1 MAEPEVM
8 EPAVAEPEVME
19 PAVAEPEV
27 AEPVMTAPVMTGPE
41 VSEPEESRPAVTGRG
56 NLSVETWVERF
67 GGPDGPER
75 YHRYTLG
82 TLAFFAAAEAGLWA
96 FWIKTS
102 DAGTLGSAVVA
113 AVGAVHVG
121 AQLLLSRAALRRYLG
136 AGPRPVGLVALYVAA
151 TAAMAAVGCA
161 LLVTG
166 RIGARDLV
174 SYLIWL
180 MMFYAGPP
188 MLALPRRAGVAVVG
202 AVPVATLG
210 VAVASGLSG
219 DPLALTVG
227 GVLLMVPFMAT
238 AMRVT
243 GWSVRLIEELAKA
256 RATQARLAV
265 AEERLRFGRDLHDV
279 LGRNLAVVA
288 LKSELAVQLARRGR
302 EEAVAQMEEVQHIAQ
317 ESQREIRAVV
327 RGYRT
332 ADLLAEL
339 AGARSVL
346 EAAGIDCRIENGPAA
361 RLPAQ
366 TQAALGWVVREGTT
380 NMLRHA
386 QGASRCEVSVRATIS
401 GWVALVM
408 ENDGADTAPRTGT
421 GTGSG
426 LPGLRER
433 LAEVDGTLTTERRSD
448 GSFRLTAR
456 IPWKTPE

>member
-8 EPAVAEPEVME
+8 EPV
-19 PAVAEPEV
+19 V
-27 AEPVMTAPVMTGPE
+27 AEPVMTGPE
-41 VSEPEESRPAVTGRG
+41 AAGAEVPEPEASRPAVTGPG
-56 NLSVETWVERF
+56 SMSVETWVERL

-75 YHRYTLG
+75 YRRYTLG
-82 TLAFFAAAEAGLWA
+82 TLAFFAAAEAALWA

-102 DAGTLGSAVVA
+102 DAGTLASALVA
-113 AVGAVHVG
+113 TVGATHVG
-121 AQLLLSRAALRRYLG
+121 VQLLLSRAALRRYLG
-136 AGPRPVGLVALYVAA
+136 AGPRPVGLVALYVAV
-151 TAAMAAVGCA
+151 TVAMAAVGCA
-161 LLVTG
+161 LLAAG
-166 RIGARDLV
+166 RIGERDLA

-188 MLALPRRAGVAVVG
+188 MLALPRRAGVVLVG
-202 AVPVATLG
+202 AVPTAALG
-210 VAVASGLSG
+210 AAVASGLSG
-219 DPLALTVG
+219 ELLGLAVG
-227 GVLLMVPFMAT
+227 GFLLMVPFMAT

-361 RLPAQ
+361 RLPVP

-386 QGASRCEVSVRATIS
+386 QGASRCEVSVRATVS

-408 ENDGADTAPRTGT
+408 ENDGAGTAPRH

-433 LAEVDGTLTTERRSD
+433 LAEVDGTLTTERRP
-448 GSFRLTAR
+448 GGIFRLTAR
-456 IPWKTPE
+456 IPWETAE

>member
-8 EPAVAEPEVME
+8 EPE
-19 PAVAEPEV
+19 VAEPEV
-27 AEPVMTAPVMTGPE
+27 AEPVMTGPKATGPKATGPK
-41 VSEPEESRPAVTGRG
+41 VTWPEAMGPGSM
-56 NLSVETWVERF
+56 SVATWVERL

-75 YHRYTLG
+75 YRRYTLG
-82 TLAFFAAAEAGLWA
+82 TLAAFVVVEAALWA
-96 FWIKTS
+96 FWVKTS
-102 DAGTLGSAVVA
+102 DVGTLGSALVA
-113 AVGAVHVG
+113 AVGAAHVG
-121 AQLLLSRAALRRYLG
+121 VHLPLSRAALRGYLG
-136 AGPRPVGLVALYVAA
+136 AGPRPVGLIVLYVAA
-151 TAAMAAVGCA
+151 TVAMVALGCA
-161 LLVTG
+161 LLATG
-166 RIGARDLV
+166 RVAGRDLV
-174 SYLIWL
+174 TYLIWL

-188 MLALPRRAGVAVVG
+188 MLALPTRAGVVLVA
-202 AVPVATLG
+202 AVPVAALG
-210 VAVASGLSG
+210 AAVASGLSG
-219 DPLALTVG
+219 ELLAFAVG
-227 GVLLMVPFMAT
+227 GILFMVPFMAT
-238 AMRVT
+238 GMRVT
-243 GWSVRLIEELAKA
+243 GWSVRLIEELARA

-361 RLPAQ
+361 RLPAD

-386 QGASRCEVSVRATIS
+386 QGASRCEVTVRATVS
-401 GWVALVM
+401 GRVALVM
-408 ENDGADTAPRTGT
+408 ENDGADTSPRP

-433 LAEVDGTLTTERRSD
+433 LAEVDGTLTTERRP
-448 GSFRLTAR
+448 GGIFRLTAR
-456 IPWKTPE
+456 IPWEPAE